1 MHSSSPGAMHFIVT
15 GRVQGV
21 GFRAATRQKALAL
34 GLNGWVC
41 NGRDGRV
48 EGFAC
53 GNPADL
59 EMLQSWL
66 RSGPEFARVDHLEC
80 RAVAVEPVL
89 GFAITPDIS

>member
-1 MHSSSPGAMHFIVT
+1 MNPTECKAIHFIVT

-21 GFRAATRQKALAL
+21 GFRAATRQKALTL
-34 GLNGWVC
+34 GLDGWVC

-59 EMLQSWL
+59 ELLESWL
-66 RSGPEFARVDHLEC
+66 KSGPEFSRVDHLEC
-80 RAVAVEPVL
+80 SSVAFQPVE
-89 GFAITPDIS
+89 GFAIRPDIL